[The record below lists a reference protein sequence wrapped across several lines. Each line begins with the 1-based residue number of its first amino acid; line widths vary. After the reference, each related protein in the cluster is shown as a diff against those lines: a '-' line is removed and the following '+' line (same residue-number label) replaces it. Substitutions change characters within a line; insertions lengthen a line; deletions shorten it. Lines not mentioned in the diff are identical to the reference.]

1 MTTLTRIEL
10 MSWLMEQFDLDAAEL
25 GDGSR
30 LLSGGL
36 LNSFSMIELVTRI
49 ERTTGVKF
57 RPTDFTLENLDSVD
71 RILSFVERKSTNG

>member
-10 MSWLMEQFDLDAAEL
+10 MNWLMEQFDLDAAEL

-36 LNSFSMIELVTRI
+36 LNSFSMIELVSRI
-49 ERTTGVKF
+49 ERATGVKF